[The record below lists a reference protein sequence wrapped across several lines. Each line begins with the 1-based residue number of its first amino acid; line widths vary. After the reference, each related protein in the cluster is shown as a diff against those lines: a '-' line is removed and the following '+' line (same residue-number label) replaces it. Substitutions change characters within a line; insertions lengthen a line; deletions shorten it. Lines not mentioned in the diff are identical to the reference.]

1 MTHRRLELGVS
12 PDPLGRLLTLAGR
25 HIGHLPIRVRGTF
38 GGSLAYADPAA
49 EWCLLATVLGAR
61 IGIASARG
69 HRFVEAGDFFR
80 TPLGAPLAPDDFFGT
95 ASSFATALE
104 PDELI
109 DEVRLPLLGPGGSV
123 GFAEFSR
130 RENDSAFVSAAAAI
144 EIDEGEVKRAF
155 VGVGGRGTGPVRAR
169 EAEAALVGSPR
180 AASRRGRC
188 RPGRRGDRPARVRHP
203 WLGRV
208 SARARRD
215 ARTALD
221 RAGRPSGRDG
231 GAVKHDLVLS
241 VNGRRY
247 ELSVE
252 PRKTLADALRE
263 DCGLPGTHVGC
274 EHGMCGACTVVL
286 DSEPVR
292 ACLMFAVQCAGAE
305 IVTVEGLEGPAGLH
319 PVQAAFKR
327 HHGLQCGFC
336 TPGFLTLSAAVLE
349 QDPEISDE
357 ELMRAL
363 ASNICRCTG
372 YQNIIAAV
380 RDAAR
385 EARLGAVTRAGEA

>member
-1 MTHRRLELGVS
+1 M
-12 PDPLGRLLTLAGR
+12 
-25 HIGHLPIRVRGTF
+25 
-38 GGSLAYADPAA
+38 
-49 EWCLLATVLGAR
+49 
-61 IGIASARG
+61 
-69 HRFVEAGDFFR
+69 
-80 TPLGAPLAPDDFFGT
+80 
-95 ASSFATALE
+95 
-104 PDELI
+104 
-109 DEVRLPLLGPGGSV
+109 
-123 GFAEFSR
+123 
-130 RENDSAFVSAAAAI
+130 
-144 EIDEGEVKRAF
+144 
-155 VGVGGRGTGPVRAR
+155 
-169 EAEAALVGSPR
+169 
-180 AASRRGRC
+180 
-188 RPGRRGDRPARVRHP
+188 
-203 WLGRV
+203 
-208 SARARRD
+208 
-215 ARTALD
+215 
-221 RAGRPSGRDG
+221 
-231 GAVKHDLVLS
+231 KHDLVLS

-385 EARLGAVTRAGEA
+385 